1 MEYKDDIMLTKDFY
15 FDLPPELIAQHPPQ
29 VRGQDRLMLLDRATG
44 SILHRQM
51 ADLPEFIPADALMV
65 FNNSRVRRS
74 RVYGIKDSTG
84 REVEFLFLQ
93 PLGLGSLPEGAPAL
107 PTDTCCLWKTMVKNA
122 KKQKSGHQ
130 YCFSDGTV
138 ATITPN
144 PADTGTEFRTLA
156 FPIPITE
163 EWFEANGHIPLPPYI
178 RREDTEEDGQR
189 YQNVYATETGSAA
202 CPTAGLHF
210 TQEML
215 STLDTAGIQR
225 AWVTLHVG
233 LGTFLPV
240 RAERLENHKMHQE
253 TYSISQE
260 TAQAVTQA
268 KGEGRPI
275 VAVGTTSVR
284 TLESAWNR
292 QSHQLEAGIG
302 ATSIFIYPGYRF
314 GVVDKL
320 FTNFHTPESTLLMLV
335 SAFAG
340 RERILAAYREAV
352 EHRYRFFSY
361 GDAMLIL

>member
-1 MEYKDDIMLTKDFY
+1 MLTKDFY

-51 ADLPEFIPADALMV
+51 ADLPGFIPADALMV

-93 PLGLGSLPEGAPAL
+93 PLCLGSLPEAIPAG
-107 PTDTCCLWKTMVKNA
+107 TCCLWKTMVKNA

-130 YCFSDGTV
+130 YSFSDGTV
-138 ATITPN
+138 ATIIPN
-144 PADTGTEFRTLA
+144 PTDIGTEFRTLA

-215 STLDTAGIQR
+215 SVLDTAGIQR

-240 RAERLENHKMHQE
+240 RSERLEDHTMHQE

-260 TAQAVTQA
+260 TARAVTQA
-268 KGEGRPI
+268 KREGRPI

-352 EHRYRFFSY
+352 ERRYRFFSY